1 MTPEEIMQAYDV
13 LVQEGNQYAAQEA
26 AKVGNSQRSIGGLAE
41 VVANPSGQTSGLA
54 NYTYNR
60 LLRPTVDTLAASL
73 TTTGKTQAM
82 DRYLK
87 DELMKAKNAYEDA
100 KNNYTVA
107 STTPKAPNAGG
118 NGGYREQTDNEFDN
132 TGDATAAEEAAKK
145 EAKKKEIRQNVS
157 DMQTGAKRYYY
168 YDAYGN
174 RINFTVYNNVLGG
187 GLEVDGGMSYTGAG
201 GRNWLNN
208 LKKNGAHIFDAKFN
222 TDVTNQLLTLGGG
235 L

>member
-73 TTTGKTQAM
+73 ETQGRSQAM

-100 KNNYTVA
+100 KNNYTKAATSPKTNDPNKQNPPYTEQTDTEFTGEQVPYTKKGTVIGVGTTGNGVYDIIVA
-107 STTPKAPNAGG
+107 DG
-118 NGGYREQTDNEFDN
+118 NGGSEIHQYFGNSREDALNKYYRD
-132 TGDATAAEEAAKK
+132 
-145 EAKKKEIRQNVS
+145 
-157 DMQTGAKRYYY
+157 Y
-168 YDAYGN
+168 
-174 RINFTVYNNVLGG
+174 GG
-187 GLEVDGGMSYTGAG
+187 GPNGSSDESGSSGNGFSGGGGGGGGGG
-201 GRNWLNN
+201 GR
-208 LKKNGAHIFDAKFN
+208 
-222 TDVTNQLLTLGGG
+222 
-235 L
+235 